1 MITKTTGKSDMQPID
16 KVVFGDNQFFGINHM
31 SQEKAQQLAEKFF
44 DIKNIYRVYDMAFE
58 AGIKAVMLNSNDK
71 AKEICSHFR
80 DNSSIYNDISWYPS
94 IPYPHKYANLV
105 AEKGIL
111 PAVNEVLFKDNS
123 AMGVLGMMAKGGMA
137 VLGKD
142 AIKMMQMLID
152 VEMKMFKGLNVKVVF
167 LQNIITDLMLGYG
180 IKEVFYEYC
189 EYIRKKYNALP
200 GLITQNM
207 PFMLGKLNEWGI
219 KEVVVCS
226 SFNKIGYLMSPDVD
240 SYVQAARNNN
250 PSEYQLMAMSTLASG
265 AIPAREAYDFINKQ
279 NIQSVVFGASGKGN
293 IEETVGLIDLK

>member
-1 MITKTTGKSDMQPID
+1 MQQID
-16 KVVFGDNQFFGINHM
+16 RIVFGDNQFFGINHM
-31 SQEKAQQLAEKFF
+31 SQEKAQQLAEQFY
-44 DIKNIYRVYDMAFE
+44 DINNIYRVYDMAFE
-58 AGIKAVMLNSNDK
+58 AGIKAIMLNSNDR
-71 AKEICSHFR
+71 AKDICNHFR
-80 DNSSIYNDISWYPS
+80 DNNSRYHNISWYPS

-111 PAVNEVLFKDNS
+111 PAANEVLFKDNS

-167 LQNIITDLMLGYG
+167 LQNIITDLLLGYG
-180 IKEVFYEYC
+180 IAEVFQEYC
-189 EYIRKKYNALP
+189 EYIKKKYNALP

-207 PFMLGKLNEWGI
+207 PFLLNKLEEWNI

-226 SFNKIGYLMSPDVD
+226 SFNKIGYLMSPDLN
-240 SYVQAARNNN
+240 SYIEAASKNN
-250 PSEYQLMAMSTLASG
+250 PDNYQLMAMSTLASG
-265 AIPAREAYDFINKQ
+265 AINAKEAYAFINQ
-279 NIQSVVFGASGKGN
+279 QQIQSIVFGASSKGH
-293 IEETVGLIDLK
+293 IEETVRLIGEASLCQLDI